1 MFKKL
6 LILFSTVIAAAAA
19 ASWLANQPG
28 AVQIEW
34 LGWRMELPTSLAVA
48 LIIIFALILVFFDRL
63 LRAIR
68 AMPRWLGGRLRQRRD
83 DAGHRALTLGLMA
96 VSAGEPAEA
105 RKHASRAERLLKE
118 PKLTGLLVAQAAHLA
133 GDHHQAA
140 RRYFT
145 SILDDRETAFL
156 GHIGLL
162 RLALDD
168 HDPVKARQSA
178 KAALALKPNSVLAA
192 DHLFKLETGRKDWN
206 AALPALDV
214 MARQQKKTKSKTAPD
229 RLALITRQACA
240 LHFLKASELQEDDR
254 KSAEK
259 ELLTALKIDPGF
271 LPAVTMLADHYLDD
285 KAHGRAAKILE
296 TAFKIHPHDSIA
308 TRLKTA
314 WKSNDGQ
321 FIAKLSKLLAQ
332 IESSQQ
338 KTAHFLVARQA
349 RDAGLD
355 GEAERLFSAARDLDG
370 GEEDT
375 PSLWHCAS
383 CKSRQDDWQA
393 FCPACD
399 EFATLVWQRPAGTS
413 PLIKHNS

>member
-6 LILFSTVIAAAAA
+6 LILFTVIIVAAAAA
-19 ASWLANQPG
+19 NWLASQPG

-34 LGWRMELPTSLAVA
+34 LGWRMELPTSLAIA
-48 LIIIFALILVFFDRL
+48 LIVIFALILVFFDRL

-105 RKHASRAERLLKE
+105 RKHATSAERLLKE

-133 GDHHQAA
+133 GDHQAA
-140 RRYFT
+140 RRYFN

-156 GHIGLL
+156 GHIGLM
-162 RLALDD
+162 RLALDG
-168 HDPVKARQSA
+168 HDPIKARQSA

-192 DHLFKLETGRKDWN
+192 NHLFKLETSRKDWN

-214 MARQQKKTKSKTAPD
+214 MARQQKKNKSKTAPD
-229 RLALITRQACA
+229 QSALIARQACA
-240 LHFLKASELQEDDR
+240 LHFLKAGELQESDR
-254 KSAEK
+254 KSADK
-259 ELLTALKIDPGF
+259 ELLAALKIDPGF
-271 LPAVTMLADHYLDD
+271 LPAVTMIADHYLDD

-308 TRLKTA
+308 TRLKKA

-332 IESSQQ
+332 IGPSQQ
-338 KTAHFLVARQA
+338 KTAYYLVAKQA

-355 GEAERLFSAARDLDG
+355 GEADRLFSAARDLDG
-370 GEEDT
+370 DDEDAQ
-375 PSLWHCAS
+375 SLWHCTS
-383 CKSRQDDWQA
+383 CKSRHNDWQA
-393 FCPACD
+393 FCPACG
-399 EFATLVWQRPAGTS
+399 EFAAMVWQQPAGTS

>member
-19 ASWLANQPG
+19 ASWLASQPG

-48 LIIIFALILVFFDRL
+48 LIVIFALILVFFDRL

-133 GDHHQAA
+133 GDHQAA

-156 GHIGLL
+156 GHIGLM

-192 DHLFKLETGRKDWN
+192 DHLFKLETGRKDWD

-229 RLALITRQACA
+229 QLALITRQACA
-240 LHFLKASELQEDDR
+240 LHFLKADELQESDR
-254 KSAEK
+254 KSADK

-308 TRLKTA
+308 TRLKIA

-338 KTAHFLVARQA
+338 KAAYFLVAGQA

-375 PSLWHCAS
+375 PSRWNCTS
-383 CKSRQDDWQA
+383 CKSRHDDWQA
-393 FCPACD
+393 FCPTCD

-413 PLIKHNS
+413 PLITHDS

>member
-1 MFKKL
+1 
-6 LILFSTVIAAAAA
+6 
-19 ASWLANQPG
+19 
-28 AVQIEW
+28 
-34 LGWRMELPTSLAVA
+34 
-48 LIIIFALILVFFDRL
+48 
-63 LRAIR
+63 
-68 AMPRWLGGRLRQRRD
+68 
-83 DAGHRALTLGLMA
+83 MA

-133 GDHHQAA
+133 GDHQAA

-156 GHIGLL
+156 GHIGLM

-168 HDPVKARQSA
+168 HDLVKARQSA

-214 MARQQKKTKSKTAPD
+214 MARQQKKNKSKTAPD
-229 RLALITRQACA
+229 QLALIARQRCA
-240 LHFLKASELQEDDR
+240 LHFLKAGKLQENDR
-254 KSAEK
+254 KSTDK

-271 LPAVTMLADHYLDD
+271 LPAVTMLADYYLDD

-308 TRLKTA
+308 ARLKAA

-321 FIAKLSKLLAQ
+321 FIAKLTKLLAQ
-332 IESSQQ
+332 IELNQQ
-338 KTAHFLVARQA
+338 KAAYFLVAKQA
-349 RDAGLD
+349 RNAGLD
-355 GEAERLFSAARDLDG
+355 GEADRLFSAARDLDG
-370 GEEDT
+370 DDKDAK
-375 PSLWHCAS
+375 SLWHCTS
-383 CKSRQDDWQA
+383 CKSKHDDWQA

-399 EFATLVWQRPAGTS
+399 EFAAMVWQQSAGTS